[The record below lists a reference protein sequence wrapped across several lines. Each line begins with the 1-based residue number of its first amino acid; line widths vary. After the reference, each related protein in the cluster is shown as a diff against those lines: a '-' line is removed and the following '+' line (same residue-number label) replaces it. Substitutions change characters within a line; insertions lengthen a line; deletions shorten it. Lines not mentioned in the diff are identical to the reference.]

1 MRRVAACLSRPM
13 LDQRIFYA
21 AEKVLA
27 GGLHGMGWDI
37 KATADAL
44 GQSLRSIPGMPADFT
59 IPEGATRWILVLLG
73 VLFAFAL
80 LRPFLQR
87 LWRAIEHVFFTNWQ
101 LAMLGS
107 AALVLS
113 LAGGWTTWDGMTNFT
128 GEPVL
133 SLMFTFGIHGVMLI
147 IAWLIGESFATG
159 MNTVARS
166 GMARA
171 TYPLVAIIL
180 VGAVLLAA
188 AAGIYQWNHGVSAD
202 RLVQSLTIGGVGL
215 GALGLVL
222 VFARSEVVAPY
233 AQALRVIAKNAMLW
247 VMFIVCMST
256 SVFFSFDSRFNVVF
270 PQEERKRVAD
280 LRAQNQVTGI
290 LADIEGTITAR
301 RLEQAQTLFASPGWA
316 EYDAQ
321 LEHLAIVAQG
331 AQGEIERFF
340 IDEMEQRR
348 RAIAEQQERM
358 TTAQSGQVGLAN
370 KKVSLTDELARL
382 KSDRPGLAAEY
393 AQMKS
398 ELDAK
403 QREIDAKR
411 VEAMAEDRGVEGT
424 GKVGKGQVYRQRM
437 SELARLQDE
446 YKIKAERTKSA
457 QKRLTTVESRLAQV
471 ERELSGI
478 DGELAKLTGE
488 AQTAEQRIKA
498 TEASTAG
505 AEGETIDPARAL
517 LAFQNARADFR
528 QEPTVDKLGEVQTL
542 CTKLHGAMSGAPAL
556 KEKVRSIDCD
566 PKKASDAA
574 SVLFALNAGFKSF
587 GTNCAGGDKL
597 APLNN
602 ADALFGF
609 ARKCLGDS
617 GLASKDTDALRNK
630 ISFTEMTR
638 DDRAH
643 RFVVSW
649 NAFNDGNRLAYL
661 ALAIAIGIDSLIFMT
676 GLFGANA
683 VRSPLSDVPS
693 SKARNA
699 EQLEGVIQNSL
710 LPDTLENAS
719 AVLDAMQP
727 ITPHDG
733 YTAEILIPEE
743 ETPAKRRVL
752 KVLNAGATIGA
763 VRRDP
768 ERPQRYLI
776 RSELFEFLS
785 LVARKAYAENT
796 GHARLNDLEKV
807 VTVALLPNIADAA
820 DAVLHNLHPINE
832 VKGFTSEIYLAEVEK
847 AAPDYAR
854 VVRNVLNAGSTLHV
868 VQRDTDEADR
878 YYIHSDLYRTLAKIR
893 ARLLLSTAAP
903 QPQLAS
909 FRTNARF
916 GGSLIPQT
924 PAIEDGTA
932 RLAEPTQASEVIRG
946 FRASLM
952 HAIGL
957 DAGVTD
963 ARLGVPGVEQSAL
976 AAWKQLRAHGLRNRI
991 LGKFMRTYQEQI
1003 NQSLSAE
1010 YSSLRSNI
1018 SGDQEKLDLLD
1029 DADGQVQ
1036 RILPILML
1044 FPETGLISQLVA
1056 DLERAAEF
1064 DGGQSEEEID
1074 LLERLRVVRGEL
1086 ESLDLKDPQSWS
1098 LIGEHLGDRDGPSGD
1113 FDGSRRNGGKHLN

>member
-1 MRRVAACLSRPM
+1 MG
-13 LDQRIFYA
+13 LDVR
-21 AEKVLA
+21 
-27 GGLHGMGWDI
+27 
-37 KATADAL
+37 ATADTVS
-44 GQSLRSIPGMPADFT
+44 QSLRSLLGLPPDFT
-59 IPEGATRWILVLLG
+59 IPEGATRWFLVLAG
-73 VLFAFAL
+73 VLFVLAL

-87 LWRAIEHVFFTNWQ
+87 LWRVIEHMFFTNWQ
-101 LAMLGS
+101 LAMLGT

-159 MNTVARS
+159 MNTVSRS

-171 TYPLVAIIL
+171 TYPLIAIIFT
-180 VGAVLLAA
+180 GAVLLAI
-188 AAGIYQWNHGVSAD
+188 AAGVYQWHHGISAD
-202 RLVQSLTIGGVGL
+202 RLVQSLTIGGLAL
-215 GALGLVL
+215 GALGLIL
-222 VFARSEVVAPY
+222 VFARSEIITPY
-233 AQALRVIAKNAMLW
+233 TQALRVIAKNAMLW
-247 VMFIVCMST
+247 VMFLVCMST

-301 RLEQAQTLFASPGWA
+301 RIENAQLLFASPGWA

-321 LEHLAIVAQG
+321 LEQLAGVAQG
-331 AQGEIERFF
+331 AQGEIERYFV
-340 IDEMEQRR
+340 EQMEQRR
-348 RAIAEQQERM
+348 RSIAEQQERI
-358 TTAQSGQVGLAN
+358 TTAQSGQAGLAN

-382 KSDRPGLAAEY
+382 KGDRPGLAAEY
-393 AQMKS
+393 AQMKG

-424 GKVGKGQVYRQRM
+424 GKAGKGQVYRLRM
-437 SELARLQDE
+437 TELARLQDE
-446 YKIKAERTKSA
+446 YKIRAERTKDA
-457 QKRLTTVESRLAQV
+457 QKRLNTVESRLAQV

-478 DGELAKLTGE
+478 DGELAKLSGE

-498 TEASTAG
+498 AEASGTG
-505 AEGETIDPARAL
+505 AEGQTIDPARAL

-528 QEPTVDKLGEVQTL
+528 QEPTVEKLGEIHSL
-542 CTKLHGAMSGAPAL
+542 CTQLHGAMSGTPPL
-556 KEKVRSIDCD
+556 KEKVRGIDCD

-574 SVLFALNAGFKSF
+574 SALFALNAGFKSF

-609 ARKCLGDS
+609 ARKCLADS
-617 GLASKDTDALRNK
+617 GLPSKDTDTLRNK

-727 ITPHDG
+727 ITPRDG
-733 YTAEILIPEE
+733 FTAEIIIPNE
-743 ETPAKRRVL
+743 ETPSKRRVL

-763 VRRDP
+763 VHRDAA
-768 ERPQRYLI
+768 EPQRYLI

-785 LVARKAYAENT
+785 LVARKAYAENES
-796 GHARLNDLEKV
+796 HARLADLEKV
-807 VTVALLPNIADAA
+807 VTVALLPNIPEAA
-820 DAVLHNLHPINE
+820 DAVLQSLHPINE
-832 VKGFTSEIYLAEVEK
+832 VKGFTSEIYLSEVEE

-854 VVRNVLNAGSTLHV
+854 AVRNVLNAGSTLHV
-868 VQRDTDEADR
+868 VQRDIQEASR
-878 YYIHSDLYRTLAKIR
+878 YYIHGDLYRTLAKIR

-903 QPQLAS
+903 MSRLAS
-909 FRTNARF
+909 PPKSPRF
-916 GGSLIPQT
+916 GGPLNAQA

-932 RLAEPTQASEVIRG
+932 RLSDFTRTTDTAPVAREYRG
-946 FRASLM
+946 RLLY
-952 HAIGL
+952 AIGVG
-957 DAGVTD
+957 AEVAD
-963 ARLGVPGVEQSAL
+963 ARLGTPGVEQSAL
-976 AAWKQLRAHGLRNRI
+976 AAWKQLRAYGLRNRT
-991 LGKFMRTYQEQI
+991 LGKFMRSYQEQI

-1010 YSSLRSNI
+1010 YSELRSEAN
-1018 SGDQEKLDLLD
+1018 GDQSRIDLLD

-1044 FPETGLISQLVA
+1044 FPETGLISQLVS
-1056 DLERAAEF
+1056 DLERAAES
-1064 DGGQSEEEID
+1064 DGGQTEEEIE

-1098 LIGEHLGDRDGPSGD
+1098 LISEHLGDRDGSSNDTGR
-1113 FDGSRRNGGKHLN
+1113 SRRNGGKYFG